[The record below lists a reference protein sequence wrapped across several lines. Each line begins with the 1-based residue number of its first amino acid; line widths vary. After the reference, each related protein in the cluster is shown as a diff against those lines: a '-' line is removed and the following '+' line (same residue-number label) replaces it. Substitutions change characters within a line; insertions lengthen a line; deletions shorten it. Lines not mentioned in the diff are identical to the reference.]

1 VTGEILMC
9 HGEPVSSTGFCDVCG
24 ERVVA
29 DRQTMA
35 TTVTSATST
44 LSSPT
49 VGFTTMATG
58 RRGFDG
64 EPGGAA
70 EFAQLPPLD
79 MPDPAGA
86 LLVDPHY
93 PEHRQFC
100 GNPACHRPVG
110 RGYQGQPPLT
120 HGSCGHCGL
129 DFDFSPKLKPGE
141 LLAGR
146 YDIVGWLAHGGLGW
160 VYLAKDTA
168 LGGIYVAIKGVI
180 NPTDAQARE
189 LAVVERDVL
198 IRLQHENIVR
208 ISNFVHHQN
217 PRDGK
222 PDDYLVMDYVNG
234 LTLRQMIKT
243 SAELTVTHVVTYG
256 RAILA
261 ALDYLHRERLLY
273 CDMKPDNVIHG
284 VRGIKVVDLGA
295 ARAINDHTSKQVGT
309 KHYLPDPAELKEH
322 GLSER
327 SDIHTVGKT
336 LRELL
341 DAAQDAEA
349 SDLSFGV
356 ESLRRLLDRAVSGF
370 HQRFR
375 TVAEMAEQL
384 DGVRRELLA
393 LQGQGPLP
401 APSQRFDSTPE
412 LLDSGLGA
420 IPGLERWTAT
430 GPVSPVFDDGRP
442 SPAEAASRLPI
453 PWAEKENSGE
463 ESAALFLDT
472 AYAAATP
479 SRLLDKLNTFGRDS
493 VDVEFARV
501 RAYLVLGDLTHA
513 VSALGTAERLLG
525 TTVTTDW
532 RVQWHHGLL
541 ALARGKTELAAA
553 AFDRVYSALPGED
566 APKLALGFCY
576 EHLDAARSRQFY
588 EAVWWRDHAQA
599 SAAFGLARLLL
610 RGNGPECRRAAVSIL
625 DGVRPVSRHYDAAK
639 IATVRIHAA
648 TLPCGPPG
656 AADFAEANRR
666 LPELYL
672 DSGDEHGEFRERL
685 TTVVREAELER
696 ALADGGDER
705 RPRLELER
713 CYRWLA
719 GRARDVGEHGTLVD
733 RANAVRPKTWI

>member
-1 VTGEILMC
+1 
-9 HGEPVSSTGFCDVCG
+9 
-24 ERVVA
+24 
-29 DRQTMA
+29 
-35 TTVTSATST
+35 
-44 LSSPT
+44 
-49 VGFTTMATG
+49 
-58 RRGFDG
+58 
-64 EPGGAA
+64 
-70 EFAQLPPLD
+70 
-79 MPDPAGA
+79 
-86 LLVDPHY
+86 
-93 PEHRQFC
+93 
-100 GNPACHRPVG
+100 
-110 RGYQGQPPLT
+110 
-120 HGSCGHCGL
+120 
-129 DFDFSPKLKPGE
+129 
-141 LLAGR
+141 
-146 YDIVGWLAHGGLGW
+146 
-160 VYLAKDTA
+160 
-168 LGGIYVAIKGVI
+168 
-180 NPTDAQARE
+180 
-189 LAVVERDVL
+189 
-198 IRLQHENIVR
+198 
-208 ISNFVHHQN
+208 
-217 PRDGK
+217 
-222 PDDYLVMDYVNG
+222 
-234 LTLRQMIKT
+234 
-243 SAELTVTHVVTYG
+243 
-256 RAILA
+256 
-261 ALDYLHRERLLY
+261 
-273 CDMKPDNVIHG
+273 MKPDNVIHG
-284 VRGIKVVDLGA
+284 VRGIMVVDLGA
-295 ARAINDHTSKQVGT
+295 ARAIDDHQSKQVGT

-322 GLSER
+322 GLSVR

-341 DAAQDAEA
+341 DAAQDAGTA
-349 SDLSFGV
+349 DLSFGV
-356 ESLRRLLDRAVSGF
+356 ESLSRLLDRAVSGF
-370 HQRFR
+370 QQRFR

-401 APSQRFDSTPE
+401 APSQRFNSTPE

-420 IPGLERWTAT
+420 IPGLERWIEA
-430 GPVSPVFDDGRP
+430 GPVSSVFDDGRP

-453 PWAEKENSGE
+453 PWAEKEDSGE
-463 ESAALFLDT
+463 ESAALFLGT

-479 SRLLDKLNTFGRDS
+479 SRLVDKLNTFGRDS

-525 TTVTTDW
+525 TAVTADW

-541 ALARGKTELAAA
+541 ALARGNTEGAAA

-576 EHLDAARSRQFY
+576 EYSNAPRSRQFY

-599 SAAFGLARLLL
+599 SAALGMARLLL
-610 RGNGPECRRAAVSIL
+610 RGNDPECRRAAVSIL

-648 TLPCGPPG
+648 TLPCGPPS

-719 GRARDVGEHGTLVD
+719 GRARDVDEHGALVD